1 MEFSIFMDEL
11 EFSFRAGLK
20 GRPVSLTDINNFAH
34 AILWEYPECS
44 DYFLS
49 ILLCLCS
56 GRKNNYH
63 ALLSDVQCSKLMKQ
77 FFQLILATRAFAIVN
92 ICTGVLKFYEGA
104 FPSHSYIQ
112 SACDSFACKSFVS
125 LASDFA
131 FQAVKKEFPDV
142 LDFLM

>member
-20 GRPVSLTDINNFAH
+20 GGSVSLTDINNFAH
-34 AILWEYPECS
+34 AILWEYPKQFNSSECS

-56 GRKNNYH
+56 GRKNNYYH

-92 ICTGVLKFYEGA
+92 ICTGVLKFYKGA
-104 FPSHSYIQ
+104 FSQHVILLP
-112 SACDSFACKSFVS
+112 AK
-125 LASDFA
+125 
-131 FQAVKKEFPDV
+131 V
-142 LDFLM
+142 LCH

>member
-1 MEFSIFMDEL
+1 MFWKEEQLSCTSFWCAVFKTNETVFSTY
-11 EFSFRAGLK
+11 FSNK
-20 GRPVSLTDINNFAH
+20 GICN
-34 AILWEYPECS
+34 I
-44 DYFLS
+44 
-49 ILLCLCS
+49 
-56 GRKNNYH
+56 
-63 ALLSDVQCSKLMKQ
+63 
-77 FFQLILATRAFAIVN
+77 IVN
-92 ICTGVLKFYEGA
+92 ICTGVLKFYKGA